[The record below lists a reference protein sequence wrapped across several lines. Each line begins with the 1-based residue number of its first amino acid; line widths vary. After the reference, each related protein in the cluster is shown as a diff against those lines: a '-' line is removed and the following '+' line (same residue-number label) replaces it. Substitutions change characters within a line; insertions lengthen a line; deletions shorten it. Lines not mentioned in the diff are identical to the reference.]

1 MSMTGELSNDPVA
14 KAYAQW
20 ARFAPIYDLVFG
32 PALSQGRKDSI
43 AHFPRADRSG
53 TGRDVSRPV
62 ARPKHGVNRPVD
74 RVAFIGQLQS
84 VSEQHRR

>member
-1 MSMTGELSNDPVA
+1 MTGELSNDSVA

-43 AHFPRADRSG
+43 AAAERVGGRILDVGVG
-53 TGRDVSRPV
+53 TGISLHGLFRQATAWSASTIPSRCC
-62 ARPKHGVNRPVD
+62 AR
-74 RVAFIGQLQS
+74 
-84 VSEQHRR
+84 RRSA